1 MPHFVVY
8 RTAVYRKETPSGMN
22 KNEMMYSPEKAMIPI
37 EQV

>member
-8 RTAVYRKETPSGMN
+8 RTAVYRKETSSGMS